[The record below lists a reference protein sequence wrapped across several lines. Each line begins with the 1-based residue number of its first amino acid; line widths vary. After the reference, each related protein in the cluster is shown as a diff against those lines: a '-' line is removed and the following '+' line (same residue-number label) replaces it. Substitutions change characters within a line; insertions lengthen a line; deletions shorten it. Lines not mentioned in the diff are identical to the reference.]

1 MGVILTACHWWIVA
15 LWAAFAIYWTVAGVV
30 GRRSRGRTVSGR
42 GPGMWKFHAALVVA
56 IILIL
61 LATDRSQSLRD
72 LQAESFRNPVL
83 ALTGAVIA
91 TAGAILAFTARATIG
106 RYWGTPATR
115 RLDTDLVTSGPY
127 RLVRHPIYSGM
138 LLMMIGSAIGLSPVW
153 LPIAIVAGVYF
164 LFSARAEETFMM
176 ERFPDSYPAYRART
190 KMLLP
195 FLL

>member
-1 MGVILTACHWWIVA
+1 MILTACHWWIVA
-15 LWAAFAIYWTVAGVV
+15 LWAAFAIYWTVAAIV
-30 GRRSRGRTVSGR
+30 GRRGTGGAASRR
-42 GPGMWKFHAALVVA
+42 GPGMWKFHAALVVT

-61 LATDRSQSLRD
+61 VAADRSQSLRD
-72 LQAESFRNPVL
+72 LQAQSFRSPLL
-83 ALTGAVIA
+83 ALTGVVIA
-91 TAGAILAFTARATIG
+91 TAGAGLAFTARAAIG

-115 RLDTDLVTSGPY
+115 RLDTDLVTTGPY

-138 LLMMIGSAIGLSPVW
+138 VLMMIGSAIGLSPVW
-153 LPIAIVAGVYF
+153 LPIAIVAGIYF
-164 LFSARAEETFMM
+164 LFSAQAEEEFMA

>member
-1 MGVILTACHWWIVA
+1 MILSACHWWIVA
-15 LWAAFAIYWTVAGVV
+15 LWAAFAIYWTVAAIV
-30 GRRSRGRTVSGR
+30 GRRGAGRAASRR
-42 GPGMWKFHAALVVA
+42 GPGMWKFHAALVVT

-61 LATDRSQSLRD
+61 VAADRSQSLRD
-72 LQAESFRNPVL
+72 LQAQSFRNPLL
-83 ALTGAVIA
+83 ALAGVVIA
-91 TAGAILAFTARATIG
+91 TSGAGLAFTARAAIG

-115 RLDTDLVTSGPY
+115 RLDTDLVTTGPY

-138 LLMMIGSAIGLSPVW
+138 VLMMIGSAIGLSPVW
-153 LPIAIVAGVYF
+153 LPIAIVAGIYF
-164 LFSARAEETFMM
+164 LFSARAEEKFMT

>member
-1 MGVILTACHWWIVA
+1 
-15 LWAAFAIYWTVAGVV
+15 
-30 GRRSRGRTVSGR
+30 
-42 GPGMWKFHAALVVA
+42 MWKFHAALVVT

-61 LATDRSQSLRD
+61 VAADRSQSLRD
-72 LQAESFRNPVL
+72 LQAQSFRSPLL
-83 ALTGAVIA
+83 ALTGVVIA
-91 TAGAILAFTARATIG
+91 TAGAGLAFTARAAIG

-115 RLDTDLVTSGPY
+115 RLDTDLVTTGPY

-138 LLMMIGSAIGLSPVW
+138 VLMMIGSAIGLSPVW
-153 LPIAIVAGVYF
+153 LPIAIVAGIYF
-164 LFSARAEETFMM
+164 LFSAQAEEEFMT